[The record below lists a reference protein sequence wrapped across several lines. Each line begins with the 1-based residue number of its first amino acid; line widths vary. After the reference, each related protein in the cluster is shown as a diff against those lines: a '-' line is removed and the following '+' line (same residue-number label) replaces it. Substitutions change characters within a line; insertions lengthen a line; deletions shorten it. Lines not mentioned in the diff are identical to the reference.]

1 MIPSRTTRTFRQAF
15 ASLPNDVRRQA
26 QRAYQLFR
34 RDPRH
39 PSLRFKKVDEE
50 AMFTPCEL
58 ARAIARW
65 ESWKG
70 QSWCGSGLA
79 RTPNA
84 TACWA
89 DPPRLSIQHPTQP
102 SRGAD
107 NGNADTLPNVRSF
120 WGGAPRHWRT
130 SSLTMSCPQMRHE
143 TGTKAA
149 GGAYIVVYVCGR
161 SRRLATRGPGAE
173 GVHRNRSIL
182 TRAGRRGGAHIDS
195 HVCVPESCRNATDGV
210 ADIQT
215 NVCATREAI

>member
-143 TGTKAA
+143 TGTKSR
-149 GGAYIVVYVCGR
+149 GWRIHCRVCMRPESSPCDPGIR
-161 SRRLATRGPGAE
+161 SRGCSPQS
-173 GVHRNRSIL
+173 VHRQNGTIL
-182 TRAGRRGGAHIDS
+182 QII
-195 HVCVPESCRNATDGV
+195 ESPA
-210 ADIQT
+210 
-215 NVCATREAI
+215 